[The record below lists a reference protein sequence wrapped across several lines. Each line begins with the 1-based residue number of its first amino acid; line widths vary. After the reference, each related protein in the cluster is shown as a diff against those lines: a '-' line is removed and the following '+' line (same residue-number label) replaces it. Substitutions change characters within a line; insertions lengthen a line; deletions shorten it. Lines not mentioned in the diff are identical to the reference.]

1 VDLQNELRLMQLDSC
16 KHRELEIGLRQENQK
31 LKAQVLLSEKQKQEQ
46 AQGLAGFQESIT
58 AQFTSKLD
66 EYREQMERE
75 SKAMADTFPQE
86 LAKAKGSHYLLLSTS

>member
-1 VDLQNELRLMQLDSC
+1 MQLDSRE
-16 KHRELEIGLRQENQK
+16 HRELEIGLRRENRK

-46 AQGLAGFQESIT
+46 AQGLAGFQESIA

-75 SKAMADTFPQE
+75 SKAMADMFARE
-86 LAKAKGSHYLLLSTS
+86 LAKAKESHY